1 MSSLSSYEQKMMRE
15 RMIKKIKN
23 ETMGDVMFQ
32 HLKDSFGDDLKVKD
46 PDEDISQSSQKKKK
60 NNNNLSTADGKKKSH
75 K

>member
-1 MSSLSSYEQKMMRE
+1 MRE

-60 NNNNLSTADGKKKSH
+60 KRLY
-75 K
+75 